1 MAEVIIFERKG
12 QRRKRTVLSRRRN
25 TLLQRLNLLE
35 ESLRK
40 SDLDIDV
47 EKCLLDNLSWT
58 FWSLLE
64 VERALNG
71 QFNIIVIADG

>member
-1 MAEVIIFERKG
+1 MAEVIIYERAG
-12 QRRKRTVLSRRRN
+12 QRRKRTILSRRRD
-25 TLLQRLNLLE
+25 TLLERLNCLE
-35 ESLRK
+35 ESLK

-64 VERALNG
+64 VEKVLNG
-71 QFNIIVIADG
+71 RFDIIIVADE

>member
-1 MAEVIIFERKG
+1 MAEVIIYERAG
-12 QRRKRTVLSRRRN
+12 QRRKRTILSRRRD
-25 TLLQRLNLLE
+25 TLLKRLNCLE
-35 ESLRK
+35 ESLK

-64 VERALNG
+64 VEKVLNG
-71 QFNIIVIADG
+71 RFDIIIVADE